1 MFFPRII
8 VLCHGILAVPIP
20 IVFLLIQV
28 LSWFST
34 MWTLLSGRKI
44 LDGLTLP
51 MSFHILL
58 GEGDSKNCANTNP
71 DSWELNEWKS
81 WEVMAKSSITD
92 LCVIRF
98 PFVLVVNKALSFSIL
113 LGEGAFL
120 KTVHLEVMRMEWMK
134 VMVSYA
140 KILNHRP
147 LCNNYIFL
155 FTITLK
161 ESWLHW
167 SCCTLL

>member
-1 MFFPRII
+1 
-8 VLCHGILAVPIP
+8 
-20 IVFLLIQV
+20 
-28 LSWFST
+28 
-34 MWTLLSGRKI
+34 
-44 LDGLTLP
+44 
-51 MSFHILL
+51 
-58 GEGDSKNCANTNP
+58 
-71 DSWELNEWKS
+71 
-81 WEVMAKSSITD
+81 MAKSSITD

-120 KTVHLEVMRMEWMK
+120 KTVHLEVMRMK

-161 ESWLHW
+161 ESWLH
-167 SCCTLL
+167 